1 MDKSIP
7 CRMGRSKSH
16 SAMRHRDHLPPR
28 WFRWLRGYSLDN
40 QGKQSQYARRQDQ
53 RRKEQRQAQAGIPW

>member
-1 MDKSIP
+1 MDKSIA
-7 CRMGRSKSH
+7 CRMDRLESH
-16 SAMRHRDHLPPR
+16 SAMRRRGHLPPR

-40 QGKQSQYARRQDQ
+40 QGKLSQYARRQDQ